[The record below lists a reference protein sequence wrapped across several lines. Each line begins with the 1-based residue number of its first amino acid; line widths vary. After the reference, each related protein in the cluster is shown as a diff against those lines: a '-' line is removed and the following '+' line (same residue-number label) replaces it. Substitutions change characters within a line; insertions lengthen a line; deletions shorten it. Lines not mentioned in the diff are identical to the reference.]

1 MKEILYIQAGS
12 FANFIGTH
20 FWNTQESYFT
30 YGEDEEPLVY
40 HDRSFREGLTSEG
53 ESTYCPRLLV
63 FDRKSNFGALS
74 KGLYDD
80 DDELEVSRWQGDVVE
95 YRQDPIPRSRYHT
108 RLDEGEPDD
117 ETEGVKDAT
126 SQIRFWSDYSRVYLH
141 PRSLQKLPDLA
152 EWEATDGDWN
162 TSRDTFHRHEAEH
175 EILENDVRLFVEEC
189 DQLQGIQLMNDTAT
203 FGGFTDAFLT
213 ALRDELPK
221 IPSITFP
228 LLSSASYSLVSADE
242 HAEAMKA
249 INDALCIRGLEGLS
263 TISVPIQN
271 PSTWRKEG
279 WLEGLDIDLRAPFH
293 TSALLSTHIESET
306 LPFRLKT
313 AEYAMSSFN
322 DLLNLSGTTRTAHL
336 SGSYPL
342 PISTSWRADVE
353 KRIYDLSAVAEAGA
367 KGSTVSTYSRV
378 HVSRGLRPTEI
389 TKYDELFSSRR
400 PAPWSIHAPAYPT
413 PTSFPAF
420 FAPPRDPDLPPAE
433 HKQARHRALSTLT
446 TSSATAKLFA
456 SYARL
461 TQECVD
467 RRAEVVL
474 RMGLEFD
481 EVREL
486 KDELWALCDLY
497 AGDDRGEDDGSGDAE
512 VGEDEELA

>member
-1 MKEILYIQAGS
+1 MKEILYVQAGS

-30 YGEDEEPLVY
+30 YGEDEEPAVY

-53 ESTYCPRLLV
+53 EPTYCPRLLV

-74 KGLYDD
+74 KGLYGDD
-80 DDELEVSRWQGDVVE
+80 NVSEAPQWSRGVIE
-95 YRQDPIPRSRYHT
+95 YRQDPIPKSVYQN
-108 RLDEGEPDD
+108 RLAEGEAEDD
-117 ETEGVKDAT
+117 EDKQSGGD
-126 SQIRFWSDYSRVYLH
+126 IRFWSDYNRVYLH

-152 EWEATDGDWN
+152 EWEETDGDWN
-162 TSRDTFHRHEAEH
+162 TSRESFKKHEAEH
-175 EILENDVRLFVEEC
+175 EILDNDVRLFVEEC
-189 DQLQGIQLMNDTAT
+189 DQLQGIQLMSDTAT

-221 IPSITFP
+221 IPSLAFP
-228 LLSSASYSLVSADE
+228 LLSSASYSLASADE
-242 HAEAMKA
+242 QAEAMKA
-249 INDALCIRGLEGLS
+249 INDALCLCGLESLS
-263 TISVPIQN
+263 TINVPVQH
-271 PSTWRKEG
+271 PSTWRKDG
-279 WLEGLDIDLRAPFH
+279 WLDGLDIDLRVPYQ
-293 TSALLSTHIESET
+293 TSALLSTHIESAT

-313 AEYAMSSFN
+313 GEYDFSSFN
-322 DLLNLSGTTRTAHL
+322 DLLNLSGTTRTTHL
-336 SGSYPL
+336 SGIYPL
-342 PISTSWRADVE
+342 PVSASWTPETER
-353 KRIYDLSAVAEAGA
+353 RIYDLSAVVEARD
-367 KGSTVSTYSRV
+367 GSSTATTYSRV

-389 TKYDELFSSRR
+389 TKHDELFSAKR

-420 FAPPRDPDLPPAE
+420 FAPPRNPTLTATED
-433 HKQARHRALSTLT
+433 KQARHRALSTLT
-446 TSSATAKLFA
+446 TSSATSKLFA

-461 TQECVD
+461 AQECVD

-486 KDELWALCDLY
+486 KDELWALCDQY
-497 AGDDRGEDDGSGDAE
+497 AGDDGGEGEDGGEE
-512 VGEDEELA
+512 VGEDEE